1 MYSSQSTCV
10 EVDWSGIKLSF
21 IPFHSNTCGLKW
33 IHMHP
38 NKARVILCYPK
49 IVTSSWQDVSRC
61 IFLLMWNRTGV
72 CLHGLGKSCQV
83 FLNTQILSLCETVK
97 NSYRFA
103 ILLLTVYF
111 YMPVSHRIPLD
122 SAAEQGTGKWIW

>member
-49 IVTSSWQDVSRC
+49 IVTSSWQDD
-61 IFLLMWNRTGV
+61 
-72 CLHGLGKSCQV
+72 
-83 FLNTQILSLCETVK
+83 
-97 NSYRFA
+97 SYRFA